1 MNKLTGEPRKPNVKL
16 DHKQFAKEYIKQG
29 MNGIRAVQA
38 LDKTADSPTAAVRST
53 RMLKKD
59 NVKTE
64 IQLLLDKAQIT
75 PEKAIQPFA
84 DALKANK
91 TYSTKDELIESDIPD
106 YTVRMTAGKQA
117 LSLLGIGNNSSPSV
131 QFNTYVVDQRNQYS
145 L

>member
-1 MNKLTGEPRKPNVKL
+1 MRKPVK
-16 DHKQFAKEYIKQG
+16 HIPVKQFATEYIKQG
-29 MNGIRAVQA
+29 QNGTKAIQV
-38 LDKTADSPTAAVRST
+38 LDKEITPAVAKNKAS
-53 RMLKKD
+53 RMLSNA

-75 PEKAIQPFA
+75 PETAIQPFA

-91 TYSTKDELIESDIPD
+91 TYTSDNQLIESEIPD
-106 YTVRMTAGKQA
+106 HTVRMTAGKQA

>member
-1 MNKLTGEPRKPNVKL
+1 MRKPVK
-16 DHKQFAKEYIKQG
+16 HIPVKQFATEYIKQG
-29 MNGIRAVQA
+29 QNGTKAIQV
-38 LDKTADSPTAAVRST
+38 LDKEITPAVAKNKAS
-53 RMLKKD
+53 RMLSNA

-64 IQLLLDKAQIT
+64 IQILLDKAKIT
-75 PEKAIQPFA
+75 PETAIQPFA

-91 TYSTKDELIESDIPD
+91 TYTSDNQLIESEIPD
-106 YTVRMTAGKQA
+106 HTVRMTAGKQA